1 MPISKRTTK
10 AIKEGGWIRR
20 MFEIGIELKSK
31 YGDTNVFDLSLGN
44 PVIEPPALFTK
55 RMREL
60 ATSTVTGMHRY
71 MPNAGYVS
79 TRSRV
84 AELLSRETS
93 IPFTA
98 NEIVMTC
105 GAAGALNVI
114 FESILNPGDE
124 VIIFAPFFGEFTYY
138 IENHQ
143 GNPVIAPTDDK
154 FHPILSALKPL
165 IGPKTRAVL
174 INSPNNPSGALYPQ
188 SLIRDLGLLLENKQ
202 KELQSEIF
210 LIADEPYRRIIFD
223 GLTYP
228 FIFPH
233 YETTIAVHSH
243 SKDLALPGE
252 RIGYIAVNPD
262 YKHKG
267 QLIDGLTFW
276 NRSLGFVNAP
286 AVIQTA
292 IESLQGISVDIKQY
306 QEKRDYLYDQLTSF
320 GYDIVKPQGAFYMYP
335 KTPINNDLEFVQAL
349 QEQNV
354 LVVPGSGFGTPG
366 YFRISYCVE
375 DRILEGSIKGF
386 SRVAKDYSISR

>member
-1 MPISKRTTK
+1 M
-10 AIKEGGWIRR
+10 
-20 MFEIGIELKSK
+20 
-31 YGDTNVFDLSLGN
+31 
-44 PVIEPPALFTK
+44 
-55 RMREL
+55 
-60 ATSTVTGMHRY
+60 
-71 MPNAGYVS
+71 
-79 TRSRV
+79 
-84 AELLSRETS
+84 
-93 IPFTA
+93 
-98 NEIVMTC
+98 
-105 GAAGALNVI
+105 
-114 FESILNPGDE
+114 
-124 VIIFAPFFGEFTYY
+124 
-138 IENHQ
+138 
-143 GNPVIAPTDDK
+143 
-154 FHPILSALKPL
+154 
-165 IGPKTRAVL
+165 
-174 INSPNNPSGALYPQ
+174 
-188 SLIRDLGLLLENKQ
+188 IRDLGLLLENKQ

-233 YETTIAVHSH
+233 YEPTIAVHSH

-354 LVVPGSGFGTPG
+354 L
-366 YFRISYCVE
+366 I
-375 DRILEGSIKGF
+375 
-386 SRVAKDYSISR
+386 

>member
-20 MFEIGIELKSK
+20 MFEIGIELKAK
-31 YGDTNVFDLSLGN
+31 YGEANVFDLSLGN

-84 AELLSRETS
+84 AELLSRETL

-188 SLIRDLGLLLENKQ
+188 SLIRDLGSLLENKQ

-252 RIGYIAVNPD
+252 RIGYIAVNPN
-262 YKHKG
+262 YKHKD

-306 QEKRDYLYDQLTSF
+306 QEKRDYLYDELTSF

-375 DRILEGSIKGF
+375 ERILEGSITGF
-386 SRVAKDYSISR
+386 RRVAKDYAMSR